1 MKQSRTMSLV
11 EAIANVA
18 VGFGAALATQ
28 VIVFPWFG
36 LIASLADNLLIGGIF
51 TGVSIVRSF
60 VLRRLF
66 EHLRV
71 RGSVTAGQSAIR

>member
-11 EAIANVA
+11 EAISNVA
-18 VGFGAALATQ
+18 VGFGVALATQ

-36 LIASLADNLLIGGIF
+36 LHASLADNLLIGTIF
-51 TGVSIVRSF
+51 AGVSVVRSF

-66 EHLRV
+66 EYLRV